1 MMTRSS
7 RFACALVV
15 VFGAAC
21 GPRVDVDKV
30 PVGTEVQVTRQDG
43 GVMSGT
49 LAARDARDVVLDSG
63 PDTRSVARADIA
75 DVQIVNASGTTRL
88 PAMAKFREYTV
99 PAGTHLSVR
108 LDDTISSETNR
119 VEDPV
124 TATLASPLYIGPA
137 RVLPA
142 GSVVSG
148 DVVGVQPSG
157 KVKGRA
163 SLAVRFRTLT
173 ARGHEYPIVAN
184 VSRVAPATKA
194 EDAKKI
200 GIPAAAGAV
209 IGAIVGGGKGAAV
222 GGAIGG
228 GAGTAVVLSTPGRPV
243 TLARGRVLTLSLARS
258 VDVRVP
264 IQSEDAND
272 DER

>member
-1 MMTRSS
+1 
-7 RFACALVV
+7 
-15 VFGAAC
+15 
-21 GPRVDVDKV
+21 
-30 PVGTEVQVTRQDG
+30 VQVTRQDG
-43 GVMSGT
+43 GVLSGT
-49 LAARDARDVVLDSG
+49 LAARDSRDVTLDSG
-63 PDTRSVARADIA
+63 VDARLIARAEIA

-88 PAMAKFREYTV
+88 PSMAKFREYTV
-99 PAGTHLSVR
+99 PAGTRLSVR
-108 LDDTISSETNR
+108 LDDTLSSDSSR

-124 TATLASPLYIGPA
+124 TATLASPVYIGRA

-148 DVVGVQPSG
+148 GVVSAQPSG

-163 SLAVRFRTLT
+163 SLAVRFNALT
-173 ARGHEYPIVAN
+173 ARGHEYAIAAN
-184 VSRVAPATKA
+184 VSRVAAGTKA

-222 GGAIGG
+222 GGTIGG

-243 TLARGRVLTLSLARS
+243 TLTRGQVLTLSLAKS

-264 IQSEDAND
+264 IETESSID
-272 DER
+272 DEQ